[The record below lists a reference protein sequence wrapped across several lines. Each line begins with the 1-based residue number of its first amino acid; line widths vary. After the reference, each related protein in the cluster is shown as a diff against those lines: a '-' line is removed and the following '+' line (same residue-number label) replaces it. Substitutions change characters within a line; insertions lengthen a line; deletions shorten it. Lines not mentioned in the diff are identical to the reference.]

1 MYLCGL
7 IPSTK
12 GIQTRELQVSR
23 DVVFDE
29 LRSWYSDAND
39 AIGADVKD
47 DVVVQIDKPQS
58 QDLSGP

>member
-1 MYLCGL
+1 M
-7 IPSTK
+7 
-12 GIQTRELQVSR
+12 RELRVSR

-47 DVVVQIDKPQS
+47 GVVVQIDKP
-58 QDLSGP
+58 